1 MKMIPRAILFLT
13 LLPLSLLAQLQV
25 LEFDGTTDTVVGS
38 LVNVG
43 TAAPGDTIKTRF
55 HVRNTGAG
63 PATFATLSLSGQGFS
78 IASSPSLPYILAP
91 YVDPASEVE
100 FDVNFSPTSAGSFSA
115 FVVVNT
121 LNIALQGT
129 SVVAAT
135 LSLAG
140 SQTPLTAGSAINF
153 GSVDLG
159 ASQSQSFVLS
169 NAGSAGVTVSSVTV
183 TGSGFHGPIGLT
195 TPAQIGPGQSA
206 SFQVSFTP
214 QSGTAYQ
221 GTLTVDG
228 RSFILNGQGL
238 NPPLPSASLV
248 FASNLGASA
257 QQNSISIALASA
269 SQVTSNGTLTMAFQ
283 SSVTGVTDDPAI
295 QFLSGPLRQATVN
308 VAIGATSATIG
319 GEAGMAFQT
328 GTTAGTITF
337 TLTLGNGA
345 PQQAALVIP
354 PAPVLLD
361 IFTAVRQLGALD
373 VAFAGFDNTYSASQL
388 AFTFYDLTGKAL
400 PQGAINVDAASTF
413 QQYFSAS
420 QAGGSFQMLATFP
433 VTGNTAE
440 IGFVAAQIVNSL
452 GTTTAQQ
459 IAIGN

>member
-1 MKMIPRAILFLT
+1 
-13 LLPLSLLAQLQV
+13 
-25 LEFDGTTDTVVGS
+25 
-38 LVNVG
+38 
-43 TAAPGDTIKTRF
+43 
-55 HVRNTGAG
+55 
-63 PATFATLSLSGQGFS
+63 
-78 IASSPSLPYILAP
+78 
-91 YVDPASEVE
+91 
-100 FDVNFSPTSAGSFSA
+100 
-115 FVVVNT
+115 
-121 LNIALQGT
+121 
-129 SVVAAT
+129 
-135 LSLAG
+135 
-140 SQTPLTAGSAINF
+140 
-153 GSVDLG
+153 
-159 ASQSQSFVLS
+159 
-169 NAGSAGVTVSSVTV
+169 
-183 TGSGFHGPIGLT
+183 
-195 TPAQIGPGQSA
+195 
-206 SFQVSFTP
+206 
-214 QSGTAYQ
+214 
-221 GTLTVDG
+221 
-228 RSFILNGQGL
+228 
-238 NPPLPSASLV
+238 
-248 FASNLGASA
+248 
-257 QQNSISIALASA
+257 
-269 SQVTSNGTLTMAFQ
+269 MAFQ

-361 IFTAVRQLGALD
+361 TFTAVRQLGALD

-433 VTGNTAE
+433 VTGNSTE
-440 IGFVAAQIVNSL
+440 VGFVAAQILNSL